1 MIFGSFAVAQAEGLV
16 LAHAVSLPGDILRKG
31 HRLTRSDVERMTAE
45 GIETVLAAR
54 LEPGDMLE
62 DDAATRLAAVLP
74 RPYLRCSKA
83 ATGRVNVYSTVAGLF
98 TADKAAVDRCNA
110 VDPAITLACLADHKQ
125 VAAGDMVATFKIIPL
140 AVAGSKVSEAADI
153 LRRTQPLDVSPFRP
167 HSVALISTLL
177 PSLRTSVIDKTRRAL
192 EQRLARSTSRIVS
205 EARVRH
211 DTDALAEAI
220 RFALGA
226 QTAKPDLIVIFGAS
240 AVSDPLDVV
249 PQAIRLAGG
258 EVVQVGMPVD
268 PGNLLVLGKV
278 GATPVLGAPGCA
290 RSPKENGF
298 DWILDRLL
306 AGEEVGVREI
316 RAMGVGGLLV
326 EIPSRPQPRETGSD
340 RQAKVAA
347 VLLAAGTASRIG
359 DGRHKLLA
367 EFDGVALVRR
377 LAQAAC
383 DSDILGLVVVTGH
396 RSPEIEAALAGLPAE
411 IAHNP
416 DFATGMASSL
426 IAGFASVAA
435 AQADGLLVMLADMP
449 AVSTADLTA
458 LIEAFRAA
466 GGGAIVRAVARG
478 VPGNPVILPSVLR
491 NEVMRLEGDVG
502 ARHLIDSAGIPV
514 IDVEIGDTARLDV
527 DTAEAVAAAGG
538 ILKL

>member
-31 HRLTRSDVERMTAE
+31 HRLARADVARMTAA
-45 GIETVLAAR
+45 GLETVVAAR

-62 DDAATRLAAVLP
+62 DEAATRLAAALP
-74 RPYLRCSKA
+74 RTSLRCSKA
-83 ATGRVNVYSTVAGLF
+83 ATGRVNVYATVAGLF
-98 TADKAAVDRCNA
+98 TADKAVVDRCNA
-110 VDPAITLACLADHKQ
+110 VDPAITLACLADHTR

-140 AVAGSKVSEAADI
+140 AVAGSKVSDAGAI
-153 LRRTQPLDVSPFRP
+153 LRRTQPFDVKPFRP
-167 HSVALISTLL
+167 HAVALIATLL
-177 PSLRTSVIDKTRRAL
+177 PSLKTSLIDKTRRVL
-192 EQRLARSTSRIVS
+192 DQRLARSASRIVG

-211 DTDALAEAI
+211 DTDTVAGAI
-220 RFALGA
+220 RLALDA
-226 QTAKPDLIVIFGAS
+226 QAGKPDLIVIFGAS
-240 AVSDPLDVV
+240 AVSDPLDVI

-268 PGNLLVLGKV
+268 PGNLLVLGKI

-298 DWILDRLL
+298 DWVLDRLI
-306 AGEEVGVREI
+306 AGEEVGALEI

-326 EIPSRPQPRETGSD
+326 EIPSRPQPREIASD
-340 RQAKVAA
+340 RRAEVAA

-359 DGRHKLLA
+359 GGRHKLLA

-383 DSDILGLVVVTGH
+383 DSDIADLVVVTGH
-396 RSPEIEAALAGLPAE
+396 RAAEIEAALAGLPAE
-411 IAHNP
+411 TAHNP

-426 IAGFASVAA
+426 IAGFASKAA
-435 AQADGLLVMLADMP
+435 AQADGILVMLADMP
-449 AVSTADLTA
+449 AVTAADLNV

-466 GGGAIVRAVARG
+466 GGQAIVRAVAG
-478 VPGNPVILPSVLR
+478 GAPGNPVILPSVLR
-491 NEVMRLEGDVG
+491 DAVMRLEGDVG
-502 ARHLIDSAGIPV
+502 ARHLIDSAGLPV
-514 IDVEIGDTARLDV
+514 VEVEIGESARLDV
-527 DTAEAVAAAGG
+527 DTVEAVAAAGG
-538 ILKL
+538 ILKR